1 MDWTWPELSVK
12 EVREWERIVEMAREG
27 RVKIARVF
35 RGAGRNKAEPKAG
48 RVRRLAWGL

>member
-35 RGAGRNKAEPKAG
+35 RGVGRKKAQPEVRKA
-48 RVRRLAWGL
+48 R